1 MARTGLIGPSYASQS
16 LNADA
21 QVCMNWYYETIESGT
36 GKTSAALY
44 PTPGTKSFAAIPGNS
59 VRQQIY
65 INGRMFAIVDA
76 QLFEV
81 FANGTFAARG
91 AVQNDGLTAYMVASP
106 QQVLIASAGE
116 TYVLTLA
123 TNALSTIGSVVTFG
137 GPVQQVDF
145 MDGFFIALL
154 KNSQTF
160 FLSNLFDA
168 TNWTP
173 LGVTQK
179 IIVSVFPGNVLAMK
193 VNQRRLLMQGVN
205 ASVFYYTSGSS
216 QVFDVDP
223 SGTIENGIFAAAST
237 SKLDNSLFWLDGDE
251 RGAGVVRRL
260 SGYTPVR
267 VSNHAIEFAIQN
279 YATFSDAVGYS
290 YQDQGHSFYVLTFPT
305 AQATWV
311 YDVATNMWHQRG
323 FWNAAGGFFQAH
335 KGWNHVYAFGKH
347 LVGDF
352 SSGNIYQM
360 AIPMPAGGGWAFA
373 DDNGKP
379 LRRLRRAPH
388 ISTEQKWIFH
398 NSLQIDVETGLGPE
412 PPLQDGAGKARDP
425 QMLLRWSDDGGHTW
439 SNGRLLNCGQ
449 AGRYKTRALT
459 HRLGRSRDRV
469 YEISVEDAIPWRLIS
484 DYLEAE
490 PGFEK
495 QERLAKTYLKAT

>member
-21 QVCMNWYYETIESGT
+21 QICMNWYYETIESGT

-44 PTPGTKSFAAIPGNS
+44 PTPGTKSFANLGGNS
-59 VRQQIY
+59 VRGQIF
-65 INGRMFAIVDA
+65 ITGRLFAVVDV

-81 FANGTFAARG
+81 FANGTFAALG
-91 AVQNDGLTAYMVASP
+91 AVLNDGLPVYMVASP
-106 QQVLIASAGE
+106 QQLLLESGGE

-123 TNALSTIGSVVTFG
+123 TNVLQILGSAAIFG
-137 GPVQQVDF
+137 GPIQQVDF

-160 FLSNLFDA
+160 FLSALFDA
-168 TNWTP
+168 TNWSP
-173 LGVTQK
+173 NGVQQK
-179 IIVSVFPGNVLAMK
+179 IIVSVFPDNVLAMK
-193 VNQRRLLMQGVN
+193 VNQRRLWLYGVK
-205 ASVFYYTSGSS
+205 ASVVYYDSGSS

-223 SGTIENGIFAAAST
+223 SGTIENGIYAPASV

-251 RGAGVVRRL
+251 RGAGIVRRA

-267 VSNHAIEFAIQN
+267 VSNHALEFAVQN
-279 YATFSDAVGYS
+279 YANFSDAVGYP

-323 FWNAAGGFFQAH
+323 FWNPQLGTFGAH
-335 KGWNHVYAFGKH
+335 KSWNHVYAFGKH
-347 LVGDF
+347 LVGDLF
-352 SSGNIYQM
+352 SGNIYQM
-360 AIPMPAGGGWAFA
+360 SIPVVAGGAWAFA

-388 ISTEQKWIFH
+388 ISTEQRWIYH

-412 PPLQDGAGKARDP
+412 PPLLDGAGNARDP
-425 QMLLRWSDDGGHTW
+425 QMLLRWSDDGAHTW

-449 AGRYKTRALT
+449 AGKYKARAIT

-469 YEISVEDAIPWRLIS
+469 YEISVVDPIPWRLIS

-495 QERLAKTYLKAT
+495 QERLAKTYLKVT